1 MRLPR
6 LRRRRVGLVLPAA
19 AAILFAGALAA
30 CGDDDAATQATP
42 GTTSSAAT
50 TQGGSPPA
58 AVSDKAYV
66 KDVCSAFNT
75 YFEQAIDA
83 ATKDP
88 TLINDPQKLAKAVAP
103 AIKKFA
109 DDMAK
114 MRAPDGVQSYH
125 DRVVKQLQQVVDQA
139 NSGQIKS
146 LADLAD
152 VAGNVQP
159 DPALQDRLS
168 AAAKDVS
175 ECQSEIGG
183 GLFNS
188 VIDGTAR

>member
-1 MRLPR
+1 MRLSRPR
-6 LRRRRVGLVLPAA
+6 RPRGAFLLAALPA
-19 AAILFAGALAA
+19 ILVAGALAA
-30 CGDDDAATQATP
+30 CGDDGAATASTTATS
-42 GTTSSAAT
+42 TTAS
-50 TQGGSPPA
+50 GSNQDGPPA
-58 AVSDKAYV
+58 PVSDKAYV
-66 KDVCSAFNT
+66 KSVCSSFNT

-114 MRAPDGVQSYH
+114 LRVPDGVQSYH
-125 DRVVKQLQQVVDQA
+125 GQVVKQLRQVVDQA

-152 VAGNVQP
+152 VAGSVRP
-159 DPALQDRLS
+159 DQALGERLA
-168 AAAKDVS
+168 AAAKDVP

-188 VIDGTAR
+188 VTAASTR